1 MRRVVFNQKG
11 GVGKSTIAC
20 NLASVAAAEGR
31 RVLVIDLDPQANT
44 TQYLLGAAAENVQ
57 RSAADFYSQML
68 SYRVSDETVADFVTA
83 TPFPNLSVLPGD
95 PALDELESK
104 LEARYK
110 MFKLREA
117 LDGLAEFDEVY
128 IDTPPAL
135 NFYTRSA
142 LIAAH
147 RCLIPFDCDD
157 FSRRALY
164 ALLAN
169 TEEIQRDHN
178 RELQVEGIIINQFQA
193 RARLPRTLVAELI
206 AEGLPVL
213 DSYLSASVKIR
224 ESHNQARPMIH
235 LYPRHKL
242 STEFE
247 ALYRRLSGDTTQSSG
262 QGAGDDLRGRVFA

>member
-20 NLASVAAAEGR
+20 NLAAIAAAEGQR
-31 RVLVIDLDPQANT
+31 TLVIDLDPQANT
-44 TQYLLGAAAENVQ
+44 THYLLGSTEDAPTRTVTG
-57 RSAADFYSQML
+57 FYEQML
-68 SYRVSDETVADFVTA
+68 SYRVSNEGPQDFVTP
-83 TPFPNLSVLPGD
+83 TPFTNLHVLAGD
-95 PALDELESK
+95 PGLEEIEAKLES
-104 LEARYK
+104 RYK

-117 LDGLAEFDEVY
+117 LASLERYDEVY

-142 LIAAH
+142 LIAAQ

-169 TEEIQRDHN
+169 AEEIRQDHN
-178 RELQVEGIIINQFQA
+178 HDLAVEGIIINQFQA
-193 RARLPRTLVAELI
+193 RARLPKTLVAELV

-213 DSYLSASVKIR
+213 ETYLSSSVKIR
-224 ESHNQARPMIH
+224 ESHSVARPIIH
-235 LYPRHKL
+235 HCPRHKL
-242 STEFE
+242 SDEFK
-247 ALYRRLSGDTTQSSG
+247 ALYRRLSEDSPAEPSSDR
-262 QGAGDDLRGRVFA
+262 AAERLSA